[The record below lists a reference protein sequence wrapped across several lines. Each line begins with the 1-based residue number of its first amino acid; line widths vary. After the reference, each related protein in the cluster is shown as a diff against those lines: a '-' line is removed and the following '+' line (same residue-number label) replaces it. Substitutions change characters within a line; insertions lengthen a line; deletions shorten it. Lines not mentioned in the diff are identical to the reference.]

1 MRYYECTDMERIRR
15 TEIPKDRKIKMILDT
30 DTYNEIDDQFA
41 IFYALASEDRID
53 LKGITAELFFNARSV
68 SPADGMEKSYQEI
81 KKILKLAGRESDGF
95 AFRGCTEPMQS
106 KDQPGESEAVDFIIW
121 TALART
127 KEDPLFV
134 VGIGS
139 STNIA
144 SAIVKEPEIM
154 DRIVVLWL
162 GGNTHDWPD
171 NEEFNLSQDPIAGS
185 IVFDC
190 GVPLIQL
197 PASGVTSFLLTSMP
211 ELEACL
217 GGVNAIGDYLV
228 ENVAAYEEDHF
239 AWSKAI
245 WDIGAIGVLIDPEWT
260 VQKICPSPVI
270 AAPNRYAF
278 DPRRHLIRSVCTMD
292 RDKVFRDLFTKIR
305 NMQ

>member
-1 MRYYECTDMERIRR
+1 MKYYECTDAERIRR
-15 TEIPKDRKIKMILDT
+15 TEIPKDKKIKMILDT

-41 IFYALASEDRID
+41 IFYALGSEDRIE
-53 LKGITAELFFNARSV
+53 LKGITAELFYNSRSD

-81 KKILKLAGRESDGF
+81 RKILKLAKRESDGF
-95 AFRGCTEPMQS
+95 AFRGCTRPMQS
-106 KDQPGESEAVDFIIW
+106 RETPEESEAVDFIIQ
-121 TALART
+121 TAMECT
-127 KEDPLFV
+127 DKEPLYV

-144 SAIVKEPEIM
+144 SAIVKAPEIM

-171 NEEFNLSQDPIAGS
+171 NEEFNLSQDPVAGS
-185 IVFDC
+185 ILFDC
-190 GVPLIQL
+190 GVPMIQL
-197 PASGVTSFLLTSMP
+197 PASGVTNFLLTSIP

-217 GGVNAIGDYLV
+217 KGVNEIGDYLV

-245 WDIGAIGVLIDPEWT
+245 WDIGTIGMLVNPECAQ
-260 VQKICPSPVI
+260 QKICAAPII
-270 AAPNRYAF
+270 ATPNRYAF
-278 DPRRHLIRSVCTMD
+278 DPRRHLIRSVCTLD
-292 RDKVFRDLFTKIR
+292 RDMIFRDMFLKIR
-305 NMQ
+305 KMS

>member
-1 MRYYECTDMERIRR
+1 MKFYECTDIERIRR
-15 TEIPKDRKIKMILDT
+15 TEIPKDRKVKMILDT

-41 IFYALASEDRID
+41 IFYALSSEDRID
-53 LKGITAELFFNARSV
+53 LKGITAELFFNARSK

-81 KKILKLAGRESDGF
+81 RKILDLAGRESEGF
-95 AFRGCTEPMQS
+95 AFRGCERPMQ
-106 KDQPGESEAVDFIIW
+106 DPDCPEESEAVDFIIR
-121 TALART
+121 TALACT
-127 KEDPLFV
+127 AEDPLFV

-171 NEEFNLSQDPIAGS
+171 NVEFNLSQDPIAGS
-185 IVFDC
+185 ILFDC
-190 GVPLIQL
+190 GVPMIQL

-211 ELEACL
+211 ELKACL

-245 WDIGAIGVLIDPEWT
+245 WDIGAIGILVDPDWT
-260 VQKICPSPVI
+260 QQKICASPVI
-270 AAPNRYAF
+270 ASPDRYSF

-292 RDKVFRDLFTKIR
+292 RDKVFRDMFLKIR
-305 NMQ
+305 KMK